1 MKAVKLIIFIL
12 LSVSIVVNI
21 VNCSKSSAPVE
32 PNEPTLCEIPNAL
45 SDIENNNRNVL
56 AVYNAVIDPYLK
68 KFQITPIERIADYHF
83 PLSHNF
89 PNVLKVTDYGWTP
102 NFWADIKLTHPFPG
116 TGIDGFDPRVIVI
129 LPANPGVSFSY
140 PVFNTFGNNKVLM
153 ENDGYTKLF
162 DNLGG
167 AIPGNTNPFKA
178 YFKEQF
184 FRVWSSTGVLS
195 ETQRWNMDINGFGGP
210 LVFKLVVDVSTSFP
224 STPHPIISN
233 APEPVSIST
242 VIGNGL
248 SRNGGSAEIEV
259 TFLDWQGPDEIKCKV
274 EAPDLF
280 DGPIQLFYSN
290 PGPNPHEYVFKGQIQ
305 NSRLADVGEYNILIA
320 AWDIPTDVHIF
331 DEAKAI
337 VTEDI
342 NFNPLDIT
350 PEWLN
355 VHPLNIDFTGDY
367 AYVFGDIR
375 GFHIFDITD
384 PSYPIWIDCIT
395 EWGHLDGFTIYNGYA
410 YSSKNQS
417 ILVFD
422 ISKPCSPFLVKEIA
436 IQDPVGSPWI
446 INGYAYT
453 LATYDYNSWFQIIDI
468 DPLDSAHVD
477 KVINDLPFY
486 PSTMDISDG
495 YAYIQCYHSGL
506 KIIDVDPPESAY
518 IVNTVGDYGSH
529 IKILNGYAY
538 ITKGS
543 EGFEIIDIDP
553 PETAYILNTIDTP
566 GIAKDLEIDDN
577 YAYVADG
584 DAGFQIIDINPPES
598 AFIFKTV
605 DTPGDADRLMLLDG
619 YAYVSD
625 EEGGLQVIDL
635 DPPESAYMVKSV
647 DLPYDAANVY
657 ISNGFLYIMDGKS
670 IQIVDISPPDASHL
684 VNVLDTPGFPNEVYV
699 SNEYAFLGDEFNLKI
714 MDIDPLN
721 SAYVIK
727 VVDISSLALDIE
739 INSDCAYIGNFTEG
753 FKIVDINPPDSANII
768 KTVKMPDCT
777 RGVCILNGYAY
788 VADSESGLQI
798 IDIDPPES
806 ASIVKTVDLDFAL
819 DIYVENGFAYITASG
834 LGLYIVD
841 VDPIDS
847 AYLVKN
853 APTETYTWALDV
865 ANGYAYIAES
875 SYLEIIDIDPIDTAS
890 VVKTIYIHPSDVWD
904 VKVEYGYAFV
914 AADQSGVYVVDVN
927 PVESASIIGNIDTP
941 DEAQAIHIVNDKAYV
956 ADNRGGLRIIDLW

>member
-45 SDIENNNRNVL
+45 SDVENNNRNVL

-83 PLSHNF
+83 PLSQNF
-89 PNVLKVTDYGWTP
+89 PNVLKIADYGWTP
-102 NFWADIKLTHPFPG
+102 NFWADIRLTHPFPG

-280 DGPIQLFYSN
+280 DGAIQLFYSN

-305 NSRLADVGEYNILIA
+305 NSKLADVGEYNILIA

-355 VHPLNIDFTGDY
+355 VHPLNITFTGDY
-367 AYVFGDIR
+367 AYVFGDIK

-422 ISKPCSPFLVKEIA
+422 ISKPCSPVLVKEIVT
-436 IQDPVGSPWI
+436 QDPVGSPWI

-453 LATYDYNSWFQIIDI
+453 LASYDFAAWFQIVDIDPIDSAHVVRAIDLPLYPQSIDISNGYAYITYHYDGLQIIDI
-468 DPLDSAHVD
+468 DPPD
-477 KVINDLPFY
+477 
-486 PSTMDISDG
+486 
-495 YAYIQCYHSGL
+495 
-506 KIIDVDPPESAY
+506 SAY
-518 IVNTVGDYGSH
+518 IVNTIDIGFGQAVKTHD
-529 IKILNGYAY
+529 GYAY
-538 ITKGS
+538 VTKGS
-543 EGFEIIDIDP
+543 MGLAIVDVYPPETAEILTIIDTPGEAQGLELLDGYAYVADGLSGLQIIDIDP
-553 PETAYILNTIDTP
+553 PETAYILQTIDSP
-566 GIAKDLEIDDN
+566 GYAQGFELLDG

-584 DAGFQIIDINPPES
+584 DCGLSIIDIDLPE
-598 AFIFKTV
+598 T
-605 DTPGDADRLMLLDG
+605 
-619 YAYVSD
+619 AY
-625 EEGGLQVIDL
+625 IR
-635 DPPESAYMVKSV
+635 KSV
-647 DLPYDAANVY
+647 DLPYYASYINV
-657 ISNGFLYIMDGKS
+657 FDGYGYLETGDS
-670 IQIVDISPPDASHL
+670 LQIVDLEPIDASHL
-684 VNVLDTPGFPNEVYV
+684 VKVIDTPGFPTDVYA
-699 SNEYAFLGDEFNLKI
+699 SDGYAFVATGMIKI
-714 MDIDPLN
+714 VDVEPLN
-721 SAYVIK
+721 SAN
-727 VVDISSLALDIE
+727 VVKAVDLSDNALDIKVLG
-739 INSDCAYIGNFTEG
+739 DYAYIAHYDGFT
-753 FKIVDINPPDSANII
+753 IIDINPLDSAYIV
-768 KTVKMPDCT
+768 KTVET
-777 RGVCILNGYAY
+777 RDMARGIYVADGYAY
-788 VADSESGLQI
+788 VADSESGLLI
-798 IDIDPPES
+798 IDIDPAES
-806 ASIVKTVDLDFAL
+806 ANIVKTVDLDFANGVY
-819 DIYVENGFAYITASG
+819 IENGFAYITASG

-847 AYLVKN
+847 AYLLKN
-853 APTETYTWALDV
+853 ILTKNDSRILDV
-865 ANGYAYIAES
+865 VNGYAYVGES
-875 SYLEIIDIDPIDTAS
+875 SYLEIIDIDPLDTSS
-890 VVKTIYIHPSDVWD
+890 VVKTILMPSYDIWD

-914 AADQSGVYVVDVN
+914 AADQCGVYVVDVN

-941 DEAQAIHIVNDKAYV
+941 DKAQAIHIVNDKAYV